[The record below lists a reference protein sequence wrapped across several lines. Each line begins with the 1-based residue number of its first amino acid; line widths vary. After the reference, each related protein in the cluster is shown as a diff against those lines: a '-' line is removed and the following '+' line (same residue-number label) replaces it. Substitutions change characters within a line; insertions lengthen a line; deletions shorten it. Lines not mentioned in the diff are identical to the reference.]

1 MKITF
6 CAIGKSHDTATA
18 DAVNDYTKRLQS
30 YFKVDWKIFAPLK
43 NSGSLQEAVLK
54 KKEAT
59 LILDFLDTTDYLI
72 LLDERGKLISSE
84 KLAQFITTRTN
95 ESCRHL
101 IFFIG
106 GAFGVDESVMQRANF
121 IWSLSPLVFPHQ
133 LVRLILAEQVYRGC
147 TIIKGEKYHHI

>member
-6 CAIGKSHDTATA
+6 CAIGKSHDADTAA
-18 DAVNDYTKRLQS
+18 AVNDYTKRLQS
-30 YFKVDWKIFAPLK
+30 YFKVEWKIFPPLK
-43 NSGSLQEAVLK
+43 NAGSLQETVLK
-54 KKEAT
+54 KKEAA
-59 LILDFLDTTDYLI
+59 LIMDFLETPDYLV

-84 KLAQFITTRTN
+84 KLAQFIITRTN

-101 IFFIG
+101 VFFIG
-106 GAFGVDESVMQRANF
+106 GAFGVDEIVMHRANF

-133 LVRLILAEQVYRGC
+133 LVRLILAEQVYRAC